1 MFGDEPPAGELR
13 AVRVIPNHVAQ
24 RESFTIPTNMRVPA
38 DSVIHR
44 RFYAD
49 PRSEC
54 DGREDLS
61 QWESR
66 GRPLEPRAVIVE
78 ARKVSNLVVAIV
90 QPLEASRGKRP
101 VASRPMFRE

>member
-1 MFGDEPPAGELR
+1 M
-13 AVRVIPNHVAQ
+13 AQ

-44 RFYAD
+44 HFHAD
-49 PRSEC
+49 PRSDC

-66 GRPLEPRAVIVE
+66 GRPLQPRAVVVE
-78 ARKVSNLVVAIV
+78 ARKVFNRVVAIV
-90 QPLEASRGKRP
+90 QPLEASRGKIP
-101 VASRPMFRE
+101 DAPRPMFRE